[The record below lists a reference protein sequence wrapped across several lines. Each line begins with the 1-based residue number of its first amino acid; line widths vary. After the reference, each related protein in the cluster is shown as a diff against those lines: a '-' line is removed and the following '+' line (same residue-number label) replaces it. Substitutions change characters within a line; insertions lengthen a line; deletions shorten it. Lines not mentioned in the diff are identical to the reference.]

1 MFWCI
6 VICICDCLLIRT
18 CSCIYLCDCIICT
31 CIGQQQYHHCIRG
44 EGCSSLPPFS
54 SGINEPLRLASPC
67 QSPTEAFFHLIRK
80 RIKKMPLLI
89 SLLSRLLST
98 KGGLI
103 SDTRKKISS
112 FSSFSSLSRDDN
124 HILILTQIN
133 KQKKV
138 IISLSSQQIRLSKE
152 ANRIIIA
159 RPSLSC
165 TSMILH
171 LTSDYHFD

>member
-18 CSCIYLCDCIICT
+18 CSCIYLCDCIICI

-80 RIKKMPLLI
+80 RIKTTPLII

-103 SDTRKKISS
+103 SDMRKKSPHFLHFHRSLGTITIFS
-112 FSSFSSLSRDDN
+112 FL
-124 HILILTQIN
+124 L
-133 KQKKV
+133 K
-138 IISLSSQQIRLSKE
+138 
-152 ANRIIIA
+152 
-159 RPSLSC
+159 
-165 TSMILH
+165 
-171 LTSDYHFD
+171 